1 MSGIQD
7 KVILITGASSGI
19 GESTARVL
27 AGKGARVVLGARRTD
42 RLEKLVREIRDAGGE
57 GQFHTLDVTSLNDV
71 QAFAGFALETYG
83 RIDVVINNAGVMPL
97 SKFEELK
104 IDEWNRMIDVNLRG
118 VLHGIAA
125 ALPVMRKQGHGQFV
139 NVSSTAGHTIYATA
153 GVYSATKSAVLA
165 LSEALRQENDR
176 IRVTIISPGVT
187 QSELAESVSDAGARE
202 VVKEF
207 RRVAIPADAIARAI
221 GFAIE
226 QPEGVD
232 VSEIIVRPTANPY

>member
-125 ALPVMRKQGHGQFV
+125 ALPVMRKQGHGQIRQCV
-139 NVSSTAGHTIYATA
+139 VDRWPHHIR
-153 GVYSATKSAVLA
+153 YSRSLQRH
-165 LSEALRQENDR
+165 E
-176 IRVTIISPGVT
+176 IR
-187 QSELAESVSDAGARE
+187 GARTLGGL
-202 VVKEF
+202 
-207 RRVAIPADAIARAI
+207 AARK
-221 GFAIE
+221 
-226 QPEGVD
+226 
-232 VSEIIVRPTANPY
+232 

>member
-1 MSGIQD
+1 MSGIQG

-42 RLEKLVREIRDAGGE
+42 RLEKLVREIRDAGHEAHFRG
-57 GQFHTLDVTSLNDV
+57 LDVTSLKDV
-71 QAFAGFALETYG
+71 QEFTGFALETHG
-83 RIDVVINNAGVMPL
+83 RIDVVVNNAGIMPL
-97 SKFEELK
+97 SKLEELK
-104 IDEWNRMIDVNLRG
+104 IDEWNRMIDVNIRG

-125 ALPVMRKQGHGQFV
+125 ALPLMKKQGQGHFI
-139 NVSSTAGHTIYATA
+139 NVSSTAGHTVYATA
-153 GVYSATKSAVLA
+153 AVYSATKFAVLA
-165 LSEALRQENDR
+165 ISEALRQENDR
-176 IRVTIISPGVT
+176 IRVTVISPGVT
-187 QSELAESVSDAGARE
+187 ESELAESVSDAGARE

-226 QPEGVD
+226 QPDDVD
-232 VSEIIVRPTANPY
+232 VSEIIVRPTANAY